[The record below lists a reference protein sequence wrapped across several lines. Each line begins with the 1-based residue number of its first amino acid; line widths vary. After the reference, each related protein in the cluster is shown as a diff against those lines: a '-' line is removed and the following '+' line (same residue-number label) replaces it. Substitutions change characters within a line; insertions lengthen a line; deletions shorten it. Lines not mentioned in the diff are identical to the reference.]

1 MGHVRRR
8 ISVIGLGYV
17 GLPVAVAFSEAG
29 FNVIGFDINQD
40 RIQSLRAG
48 KDSTNEVETHRLNN
62 PVLVFSDEPAELK
75 SADFH
80 IITVPTPV
88 NAHLEPDIS
97 YLLNASELV
106 GKSINAGDV
115 VVYESTVYPGC
126 TEEDCIPILE
136 RWSGLKAGQD
146 FHVGYSPERIN
157 PGDHTH
163 RFETILKVV
172 SGQTKDALSLI
183 SQTYGEVV
191 EAGIYEAE
199 SIKVAEAAKV
209 IENTQRDLNIAFVNE
224 LSKIFKLMNI
234 DTHDVLKAAN
244 TKWNFSL
251 FEPGLVGGHCIGV
264 DPYYLTSK
272 AERLGASP
280 EIILAGRQ
288 TNNEYSLFIKDQCA
302 LWLKQQ
308 KISSPRIAV
317 LGVTFKENVPD
328 IRNSLAFDLIEH
340 LKTLTSHLNIY
351 DPIADMG
358 QKRDARILTDVN
370 KTHQFDVVVLAVPHT
385 EFLSDDWGFLEM
397 LFPED
402 GPVLVMDIKAKL
414 NRNSKPD
421 KVDLW
426 RP

>member
-1 MGHVRRR
+1 MGHMQRR

-48 KDSTNEVETHRLNN
+48 KDSTNEVESHRLNN

-172 SGQTKDALSLI
+172 TGQTKDALSLI

-191 EAGIYEAE
+191 KAGIYEAE

-209 IENTQRDLNIAFVNE
+209 IENTQ
-224 LSKIFKLMNI
+224 
-234 DTHDVLKAAN
+234 
-244 TKWNFSL
+244 
-251 FEPGLVGGHCIGV
+251 
-264 DPYYLTSK
+264 
-272 AERLGASP
+272 
-280 EIILAGRQ
+280 
-288 TNNEYSLFIKDQCA
+288 
-302 LWLKQQ
+302 
-308 KISSPRIAV
+308 
-317 LGVTFKENVPD
+317 
-328 IRNSLAFDLIEH
+328 
-340 LKTLTSHLNIY
+340 
-351 DPIADMG
+351 
-358 QKRDARILTDVN
+358 
-370 KTHQFDVVVLAVPHT
+370 
-385 EFLSDDWGFLEM
+385 
-397 LFPED
+397 
-402 GPVLVMDIKAKL
+402 
-414 NRNSKPD
+414 
-421 KVDLW
+421 
-426 RP
+426 

>member
-1 MGHVRRR
+1 MGHMRRR

-48 KDSTNEVETHRLNN
+48 KDSTNEVESHRLNN

-172 SGQTKDALSLI
+172 TGQTKDALSLI

-191 EAGIYEAE
+191 KAGIYEAE

-209 IENTQRDLNIAFVNE
+209 IENTQ
-224 LSKIFKLMNI
+224 
-234 DTHDVLKAAN
+234 
-244 TKWNFSL
+244 
-251 FEPGLVGGHCIGV
+251 
-264 DPYYLTSK
+264 
-272 AERLGASP
+272 
-280 EIILAGRQ
+280 
-288 TNNEYSLFIKDQCA
+288 
-302 LWLKQQ
+302 
-308 KISSPRIAV
+308 
-317 LGVTFKENVPD
+317 
-328 IRNSLAFDLIEH
+328 
-340 LKTLTSHLNIY
+340 
-351 DPIADMG
+351 
-358 QKRDARILTDVN
+358 
-370 KTHQFDVVVLAVPHT
+370 
-385 EFLSDDWGFLEM
+385 
-397 LFPED
+397 
-402 GPVLVMDIKAKL
+402 
-414 NRNSKPD
+414 
-421 KVDLW
+421 
-426 RP
+426 

>member
-1 MGHVRRR
+1 
-8 ISVIGLGYV
+8 
-17 GLPVAVAFSEAG
+17 
-29 FNVIGFDINQD
+29 
-40 RIQSLRAG
+40 
-48 KDSTNEVETHRLNN
+48 
-62 PVLVFSDEPAELK
+62 
-75 SADFH
+75 
-80 IITVPTPV
+80 
-88 NAHLEPDIS
+88 
-97 YLLNASELV
+97 
-106 GKSINAGDV
+106 
-115 VVYESTVYPGC
+115 
-126 TEEDCIPILE
+126 
-136 RWSGLKAGQD
+136 
-146 FHVGYSPERIN
+146 
-157 PGDHTH
+157 
-163 RFETILKVV
+163 
-172 SGQTKDALSLI
+172 
-183 SQTYGEVV
+183 
-191 EAGIYEAE
+191 
-199 SIKVAEAAKV
+199 
-209 IENTQRDLNIAFVNE
+209 
-224 LSKIFKLMNI
+224 MNI

-370 KTHQFDVVVLAVPHT
+370 KTDQFDVVVLAVPHT
-385 EFLSDDWGFLEM
+385 EFLSDDWRFLEM

>member
-1 MGHVRRR
+1 MGHMRRR

-48 KDSTNEVETHRLNN
+48 KDSTKEVESHRLNN

-163 RFETILKVV
+163 RFETILKIV

-191 EAGIYEAE
+191 KAGIYEAE

-209 IENTQRDLNIAFVNE
+209 IENTQRDVNIAFVNE

-234 DTHDVLKAAN
+234 DTHDVLQAAN
-244 TKWNFSL
+244 TKWNFNL

-288 TNNEYSLFIKDQCA
+288 TNNEYSWFIKEQCA
-302 LWLKQQ
+302 LWLKQRQ
-308 KISSPRIAV
+308 ISSPRIAV

-340 LKTLTSHLNIY
+340 LKTITPHLDIY
-351 DPIADMG
+351 DPIADME
-358 QKRDARILTDVN
+358 QKQDMLTLTDVN
-370 KTHQFDVVVLAVPHT
+370 KTHQFDVVVLAVPHA
-385 EFLSDDWGFLEM
+385 EFLSGGWGFLET

-402 GPVLVMDIKAKL
+402 GPVLVMDVKAKL